1 MKNKK
6 VFAIIF
12 AVIFAVAIGIVI
24 YSTQSSKTDE
34 NPEIEASQSVTKST
48 TVPATAPTE
57 KIESVV
63 TANEDKTQAQST
75 EVPKSVQGK
84 YWYLFDDEKKTAY
97 VFQFEKTNQVNL
109 AYFGEETIGGL
120 DAEYTKGY
128 CVYSYSDGKI
138 SIKDMPDQFPDSSFD
153 FKVKKGKVVYGKA
166 ELEAMKD
173 LSLDNALTHFE

>member
-6 VFAIIF
+6 VFAIIL
-12 AVIFAVAIGIVI
+12 AIIVAIAVGIVV
-24 YSTQSSKTDE
+24 YMTNSSKQDE
-34 NPEIEASQSVTKST
+34 TPNATISQTAKTEATVST
-48 TVPATAPTE
+48 TAPVSKESEVVATEAGST
-57 KIESVV
+57 K
-63 TANEDKTQAQST
+63 NEST

-84 YWYLFDDEKKTAY
+84 YWYLFDDKKQTAY
-97 VFQFEKTNQVNL
+97 AFQFDKNNQVNI
-109 AYFGEETIGGL
+109 AYFGEETISGL

-128 CVYSYSDGKI
+128 CAYSYSDGKI
-138 SIKDMPDQFPDSSFD
+138 SIKEMPDQFPDSSFD